1 MEATDTSWWAWGVAT
16 VVGPILLAIALA
28 YGVAKTK
35 PWKRGPKAQGP
46 IPPEQ
51 RTVNAAS
58 WGAEDRYGDR
68 PQPDTDP
75 QGAARAASRQ
85 TADQQRAGQRHTT
98 QQQAAERET
107 VIQLDDRSR

>member
-58 WGAEDRYGDR
+58 WGAEDKPYTR

-75 QGAARAASRQ
+75 VGARMATERQVPAS
-85 TADQQRAGQRHTT
+85 
-98 QQQAAERET
+98 EREEAKRQADRERER